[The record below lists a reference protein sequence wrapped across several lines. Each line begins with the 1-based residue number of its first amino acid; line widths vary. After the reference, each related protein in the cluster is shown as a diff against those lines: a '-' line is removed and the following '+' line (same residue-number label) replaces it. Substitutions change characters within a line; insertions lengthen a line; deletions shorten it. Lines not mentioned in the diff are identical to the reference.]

1 MGINWTGVA
10 SNINSITT
18 ALSNLNI
25 TGTTANSILSAIGLA
40 SNPNESEE
48 LQVCSQILM
57 FANNPT
63 MVAALATKLATEI
76 GIPQS
81 AAAVA
86 MTLTQ
91 PGVDVTAKVLQI
103 ETLIKQGG

>member
-1 MGINWTGVA
+1 
-10 SNINSITT
+10 
-18 ALSNLNI
+18 
-25 TGTTANSILSAIGLA
+25 
-40 SNPNESEE
+40 
-48 LQVCSQILM
+48 
-57 FANNPT
+57 

-91 PGVDVTAKVLQI
+91 PGADVTAKVLQI

>member
-1 MGINWTGVA
+1 MSINWAGVA
-10 SNINSITT
+10 INISSITT

-40 SNPNESEE
+40 SNPNENEE
-48 LQVCSQILM
+48 LQVCTQILM
-57 FANNPT
+57 FANNPD
-63 MVAALATKLATEI
+63 MVKSLATKLATEI

-86 MTLTQ
+86 MSLAQ

>member
-25 TGTTANSILSAIGLA
+25 TGTTANTILSAIGLA

-57 FANNPT
+57 F
-63 MVAALATKLATEI
+63 
-76 GIPQS
+76 
-81 AAAVA
+81 
-86 MTLTQ
+86 
-91 PGVDVTAKVLQI
+91 
-103 ETLIKQGG
+103 

>member
-1 MGINWTGVA
+1 MSINWAGIA
-10 SNINSITT
+10 GNLSSITT

-40 SNPNESEE
+40 SNPNENEE
-48 LQVCSQILM
+48 LQICAQILA
-57 FANNPT
+57 FANNPAMT
-63 MVAALATKLATEI
+63 ATLATKLATEI

-86 MTLTQ
+86 LTLTQ
-91 PGVDVTAKVLQI
+91 PGIDVAAKVLEI

>member
-1 MGINWTGVA
+1 MSINWAGVA
-10 SNINSITT
+10 GNLSSITT

-25 TGTTANSILSAIGLA
+25 TGTTANSILSAVGLA
-40 SNPNESEE
+40 SNPNENEE
-48 LQVCSQILM
+48 LQICAQILM
-57 FANNPT
+57 FANNPA
-63 MVAALATKLATEI
+63 MVQALATKLATEI

-86 MTLTQ
+86 MTLAQ
-91 PGVDVTAKVLQI
+91 PGIDVTAKVLQI

>member
-1 MGINWTGVA
+1 MSINWANVA
-10 SNINSITT
+10 GSLNGITT

-40 SNPNESEE
+40 ANPNENEE
-48 LQVCSQILM
+48 LQVCAQILM
-57 FANNPT
+57 FANNPA
-63 MVAALATKLATEI
+63 MVVTLATKLATEI

-86 MTLTQ
+86 MTLAQ
-91 PGVDVTAKVLQI
+91 PGVDVVAKVLQI